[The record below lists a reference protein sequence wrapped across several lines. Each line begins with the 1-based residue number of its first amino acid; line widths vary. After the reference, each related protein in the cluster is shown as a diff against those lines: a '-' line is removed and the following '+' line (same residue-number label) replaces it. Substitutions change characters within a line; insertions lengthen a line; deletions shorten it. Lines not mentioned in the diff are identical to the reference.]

1 MKDDIEIPIE
11 HQKTVLRRIEK
22 SKSSPERM
30 LDWDEVSKQL
40 AEELS

>member
-11 HQKTVLRRIEK
+11 HQKIVLTRIEK
-22 SKSSPERM
+22 SKVSPERM

-40 AEELS
+40 TEELL